1 MTDGVTL
8 NGNWTLPGV
17 AVDVCIAGLDCGAIV
32 SNLDGSVFVPFGADP
47 DGLFTASYLNSV
59 SDSTSTNPALSTF
72 NITNGAGDIL
82 TVSVPV
88 LVGYSYSS
96 VGWCLRPTT
105 EGQTKSPLGGAVGKK
120 RRMQRAGFEFIN
132 AQGVAIGNKQGN
144 YESVATTTAYSTTTT
159 QTFNYTNNTTSTFT
173 TLTVPGGA
181 LGVVHTITIS
191 AQGSI
196 GQSVTNG
203 NGGKGGAATGTLAVA
218 SAQTFTYC
226 VGGYTSSGGC
236 GNGGAQAISSGA
248 WCAWTAMAM
257 VMAPVRSTRTS

>member
-8 NGNWTLPGV
+8 NGNWTFGGM
-17 AVDVCIAGLDCGAIV
+17 AVDVCIAGLDCGTITA
-32 SNLDGSVFVPFGADP
+32 NPDGSVFVPFGADP
-47 DGLFTASYLNSV
+47 DGLFTAGYLNSV
-59 SDSTSTNPALSTF
+59 SNPNSTNPALATF

-144 YESVATTTAYSTTTT
+144 TFPIQFKDTGVNATTKDVLFSGIM
-159 QTFNYTNNTTSTFT
+159 QQ
-173 TLTVPGGA
+173 
-181 LGVVHTITIS
+181 TIS
-191 AQGSI
+191 DTSSFD
-196 GQSVTNG
+196 GQLYWEVTRPYPCTIVSVT
-203 NGGKGGAATGTLAVA
+203 
-218 SAQTFTYC
+218 TFLEIEE
-226 VGGYTSSGGC
+226 
-236 GNGGAQAISSGA
+236 A
-248 WCAWTAMAM
+248 
-257 VMAPVRSTRTS
+257 

>member
-105 EGQTKSPLGGAVGKK
+105 EGQIKSPLGGGVGKR

-132 AQGVAIGNKQGN
+132 AQGVSIGNKQGN
-144 YESVATTTAYSTTTT
+144 TDVIQFKDSGANTTTKDVLFSGIM
-159 QTFNYTNNTTSTFT
+159 Q
-173 TLTVPGGA
+173 LTVRDTNSYDGQLYWEITRPYPCT
-181 LGVVHTITIS
+181 VV
-191 AQGSI
+191 
-196 GQSVTNG
+196 SVT
-203 NGGKGGAATGTLAVA
+203 
-218 SAQTFTYC
+218 TFLEIEE
-226 VGGYTSSGGC
+226 
-236 GNGGAQAISSGA
+236 A
-248 WCAWTAMAM
+248 
-257 VMAPVRSTRTS
+257 